1 MQAWAQAET
10 SKRLEHADT
19 TARADTA
26 QAFRQGDL
34 LEASGKWE
42 IHAGLGANTYL
53 LIGKSTSDNESQF
66 WLHCDQRK
74 LVTIAVP
81 LIELSGSDR
90 LRSRTITIRSDT
102 GLERGLS
109 LVVFE
114 NFVAVAIDYE
124 GASNNKVADF
134 LDVLRA
140 SKAAFTISYGDKSFE
155 YDVDGLRIAEAH
167 FHDLCQRVGR

>member
-1 MQAWAQAET
+1 MQAWAQANT
-10 SKRLEHADT
+10 SKRMEQADT
-19 TARADTA
+19 TQD
-26 QAFRQGDL
+26 FHQGDL

-42 IHAGLGANTYL
+42 IRAGIGANTYL

-102 GLERGLS
+102 GLERVLS

-114 NFVAVAIDYE
+114 SFVAVAVDYE

-140 SKAAFTISYGDKSFE
+140 SKATFTISYGDKSFE
-155 YDVDGLRIAEAH
+155 YDVDGLSTAKAR
-167 FHDLCQRVGR
+167 FHELCQRVGR